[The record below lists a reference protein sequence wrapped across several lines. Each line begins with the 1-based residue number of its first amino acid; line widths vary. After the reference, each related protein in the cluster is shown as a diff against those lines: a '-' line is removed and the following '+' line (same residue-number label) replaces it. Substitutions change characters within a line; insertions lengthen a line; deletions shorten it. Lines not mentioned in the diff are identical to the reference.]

1 HTAHTRP
8 IFRPEDWLQY
18 QRINQRFADVVRQE
32 MAEVDSPIV
41 LVEDYHLALVPRMV
55 KDVRPDARVAIFWH
69 IPWPNAEVFGICPW
83 QRELIEGL
91 LGADLI
97 GFHIQTHCNNFL
109 ETVDRA
115 LEALTEWDRFAVSRQ
130 GHVTRVRPYPISGA
144 SPENPIPDVDSADP
158 AALRAALCNEM
169 GIEATRRGVGVH
181 RAEYTTGT
189 RGRPRA
195 PAGFFALRPAYQPPF
210 TVVQLG

>member
-1 HTAHTRP
+1 M
-8 IFRPEDWLQY
+8 
-18 QRINQRFADVVRQE
+18 AD
-32 MAEVDSPIV
+32 VDSPI
-41 LVEDYHLALVPRMV
+41 LLAQDYHLELVPRMV

-115 LEALTEWDRFAVSRQ
+115 LESRVDREKFSVVRE
-130 GHVTRVRPYPISGA
+130 GHTTLVRPFPISVAG
-144 SPENPIPDVDSADP
+144 E
-158 AALRAALCNEM
+158 AAPHAVEF
-169 GIEATRRGVGVH
+169 
-181 RAEYTTGT
+181 
-189 RGRPRA
+189 P
-195 PAGFFALRPAYQPPF
+195 
-210 TVVQLG
+210 